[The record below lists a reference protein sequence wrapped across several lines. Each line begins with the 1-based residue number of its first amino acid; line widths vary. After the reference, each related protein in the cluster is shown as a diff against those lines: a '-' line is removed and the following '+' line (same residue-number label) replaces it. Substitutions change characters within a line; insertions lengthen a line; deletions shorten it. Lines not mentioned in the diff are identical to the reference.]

1 VHPQH
6 EHAHDGTRLDGR
18 DRATATTP
26 TYTQPADTTPRLAD
40 FLDRFRDPALAA
52 TIAKQTGEALVDV
65 DAKLA
70 RYRNE
75 ATQGWRVASRVLQ
88 PGARVLEIGAGL
100 GFVSL
105 FLRNEGYDVVA
116 LEPVNPGFGF
126 FAAAQPVVRA
136 AAADIDLE
144 GIAIGVEA
152 LSPQQHGR
160 FDVIFSANVLEHVDD
175 LAGAFRG
182 MASVLAPDGAMAH
195 MCPNYH
201 VPYEPHLG
209 IPLLPGA
216 PAATRHLFKGAV
228 SRNAELWHTLNFV
241 TSSTVR
247 KLARTNGLRVEF
259 ERAMMYEFVQR
270 LGDDPEFAGR
280 HDSAAMRALQ
290 ALQRRNALA
299 FLRHLPPA
307 LATPML
313 FTLRASA

>member
-1 VHPQH
+1 M
-6 EHAHDGTRLDGR
+6 
-18 DRATATTP
+18 P
-26 TYTQPADTTPRLAD
+26 TYTRRADTTPRLAD
-40 FLDRFRDPALAA
+40 FLDRFRDAALAA
-52 TIAKQTGEALVDV
+52 TVAKQTGEPVSAVE
-65 DAKLA
+65 A
-70 RYRNE
+70 RLTMYLNE
-75 ATQGWRVASRVLQ
+75 ATQGCQVAAHVLR

-105 FLRNEGYDVVA
+105 FLRSEGYDVVA
-116 LEPVNPGFGF
+116 LEPVNTGFGF
-126 FAAAQPVVRA
+126 FAAAQPAVRA

-144 GIAIGVEA
+144 ELAIGVEE
-152 LSPQQHGR
+152 LSAARYGE

-182 MASVLAPDGAMAH
+182 MAAVLALDGAMAH

-216 PAATRHLFKGAV
+216 PRATRHLFKGAV
-228 SRNAELWHTLNFV
+228 ARDQEIWDSLNFL

-247 KLARTNGLRVEF
+247 KLARANGLTVEF
-259 ERAMMYEFVQR
+259 ERGVMYEFVAR

-280 HDSAAMRALQ
+280 HDSGSMRALQ
-290 ALQRRNALA
+290 SLQQRNALA
-299 FLRHLPPA
+299 FLKRLPPA

-313 FTLRASA
+313 FTLRRAAT

>member
-1 VHPQH
+1 MHPQH
-6 EHAHDGTRLDGR
+6 VHAHDGTRLDGR
-18 DRATATTP
+18 DRATATTS
-26 TYTQPADTTPRLAD
+26 TYTQRADTTPRLAD
-40 FLDRFRDPALAA
+40 FLDRFCDPSLAA
-52 TIAKQTGEALVDV
+52 TIAKQTGEPLADV
-65 DAKLA
+65 EAKLA
-70 RYRNE
+70 MYRNE
-75 ATQGWRVASRVLQ
+75 ATQGCRVASHVLR

-116 LEPVNPGFGF
+116 LEPVNTGFGF
-126 FAAAQPVVRA
+126 FAAAQPAVRA
-136 AAADIDLE
+136 AAADIDFEEL
-144 GIAIGVEA
+144 AIGVEA
-152 LSPQQHGR
+152 LSPQQHGH

-182 MASVLAPDGAMAH
+182 MASVLAPGGTMAH

-209 IPLLPGA
+209 IPLVPGA

-228 SRNAELWHTLNFV
+228 ARDAELWQSLNFV

-247 KLARTNGLRVEF
+247 KLARTYGLRVDF
-259 ERAMMYEFVQR
+259 EPGLMYEFVQR
-270 LGDDPEFAGR
+270 LSDDPEFAGR
-280 HDSAAMRALQ
+280 HDSSAMRALQ

-299 FLRHLPPA
+299 FLRRLPPTF
-307 LATPML
+307 ATPML